1 MKTDFTFKVLHMNKI
16 LLVLMSAL
24 AFTATPSFATPS
36 SETSMVSAAASVTDH
51 LLMTKKKGKSH
62 KKAKKH
68 KAG

>member
-1 MKTDFTFKVLHMNKI
+1 MKPDFTFKVLHMNKL
-16 LLVLMSAL
+16 LLVLISAV
-24 AFTATPSFATPS
+24 AFSATPSFATPS
-36 SETSMVSAAASVTDH
+36 SETSMVSAASSVTDH

>member
-68 KAG
+68 KAS

>member
-1 MKTDFTFKVLHMNKI
+1 MKPDFTFKVLHMNKI
-16 LLVLMSAL
+16 LLVLISAL

-68 KAG
+68 KAS

>member
-1 MKTDFTFKVLHMNKI
+1 MNKF
-16 LLVLMSAL
+16 LLVLISAL
-24 AFTATPSFATPS
+24 AFSATPSFATPS
-36 SETSMVSAAASVTDH
+36 SETSMVSAVSSVTDH

>member
-1 MKTDFTFKVLHMNKI
+1 MNKL
-16 LLVLMSAL
+16 LLVLISAL
-24 AFTATPSFATPS
+24 AFSATPSFATPY
-36 SETSMVSAAASVTDH
+36 SETSMVSAASSVTDH

>member
-1 MKTDFTFKVLHMNKI
+1 MNKL
-16 LLVLMSAL
+16 LLVLISAV

-36 SETSMVSAAASVTDH
+36 SETSMVSSVTDH

>member
-1 MKTDFTFKVLHMNKI
+1 MKPDFTFKVLHMNK
-16 LLVLMSAL
+16 LLLALISAV
-24 AFTATPSFATPS
+24 AFSATPSFATPS
-36 SETSMVSAAASVTDH
+36 SETSMVSAASSVTDH

>member
-1 MKTDFTFKVLHMNKI
+1 
-16 LLVLMSAL
+16 LVLISAL
-24 AFTATPSFATPS
+24 AFSATPSFATPS
-36 SETSMVSAAASVTDH
+36 SETSMVSAASSVTDH